1 MTPGKSS
8 TIAQLLFTATPDV
21 DLARIA
27 NDLDGA
33 LSKCAPYSRRM
44 SWDHE
49 DLAILDVQGSRIV
62 MSLAAGLPGQHAA
75 CLTVSVGYSPSP
87 RKSTSLAQRQG
98 AICQMIADRVSSRYP
113 ADELRWHKGPAIVTS
128 DVIDRLTDALDS
140 APTPLDEVV
149 QKLATAIRTPITQ
162 TPAQP
167 TPDLSGRITTSLR
180 GRAIGVVMGLRTL
193 AAPQNSGF
201 GLPA

>member
-1 MTPGKSS
+1 MSPRTSS
-8 TIAQLLFTATPDV
+8 TIAQLLFHRAPKV

-33 LSKCAPYSRRM
+33 LSTCAPYSRRM

-49 DLAILDVQGSRIV
+49 DVAILDVLGSRIV
-62 MSLAAGLPGQHAA
+62 MSLAAGLPGKHAA
-75 CLTVSVGYSPSP
+75 CLTVSVGYGPSL

-113 ADELRWHKGPAIVTS
+113 ADDLRWHKGPAVVTS
-128 DVIDRLTDALDS
+128 EVIDTLIDALETTPD
-140 APTPLDEVV
+140 PTPLDEVV
-149 QKLATAIRTPITQ
+149 EKLSAAIGSVTRE
-162 TPAQP
+162 TPAQSAP
-167 TPDLSGRITTSLR
+167 ARIVTALR
-180 GRAIGVVMGLRTL
+180 GRAVAAMLGLRHL
-193 AAPQNSGF
+193 SAARSSGF

>member
-1 MTPGKSS
+1 MTPRNSS

-33 LSKCAPYSRRM
+33 LSKCAPSSRRM

-49 DLAILDVQGSRIV
+49 DLALLDVQGSRLV
-62 MSLAAGLPGQHAA
+62 MSLASGLPGQHAA
-75 CLTVSVGYSPSP
+75 CLTVSVGYGPAQ

-113 ADELRWHKGPAIVTS
+113 ADDLRWHKGPAIVTS

-149 QKLATAIRTPITQ
+149 EKLNLAIRTPALQ
-162 TPAQP
+162 AAQN
-167 TPDLSGRITTSLR
+167 TPDLPRRITLSLR
-180 GRAIGVVMGLRTL
+180 GRAMRVVMGLRAL
-193 AAPQNSGF
+193 ATPQNSGF